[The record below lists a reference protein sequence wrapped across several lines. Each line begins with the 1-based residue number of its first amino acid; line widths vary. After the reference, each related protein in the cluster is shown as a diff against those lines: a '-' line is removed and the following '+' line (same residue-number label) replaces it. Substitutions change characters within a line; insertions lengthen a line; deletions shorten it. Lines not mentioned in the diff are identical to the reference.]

1 MRRIIHSLVV
11 VLGIGAA
18 GAALAR
24 DIEDNKLLVYP
35 QKDGKYKV
43 TDVIG
48 DKVTFYGVAAEVW
61 ERKHVTGILLKKGEN
76 ATAEQKHS
84 VYVTA
89 KQLKIDAFIEI
100 DGHEQPLVEAA
111 PPAPAPAVAPQPAA
125 PADAAAPTAAAPAA
139 PAADAAAAAPAS
151 APTPAPA
158 PAPAPAVDPNKH

>member
-1 MRRIIHSLVV
+1 MRFVTKALVV
-11 VLGIGAA
+11 ALSLGAA

-35 QKDGKYKV
+35 MKDGKYKV

-61 ERKHVTGILLKKGEN
+61 ERKHVAGILLKKGEN
-76 ATAEQKHS
+76 ATAEQKHI

-100 DGHEQPLVEAA
+100 DGKEQPLVEAA
-111 PPAPAPAVAPQPAA
+111 PAPAPPAAPTADAAAQPAPAAAPAPA
-125 PADAAAPTAAAPAA
+125 T
-139 PAADAAAAAPAS
+139 
-151 APTPAPA
+151 
-158 PAPAPAVDPNKH
+158 DPNKH

>member
-1 MRRIIHSLVV
+1 MRRIIQSLIV
-11 VLGIGAA
+11 VLSIGAA

-61 ERKHVTGILLKKGEN
+61 ERKHVTGLLLKKGEN
-76 ATAEQKHS
+76 ATAEQKHI

-89 KQLKIDAFIEI
+89 KNLKIDAFIEI
-100 DGHEQPLVEAA
+100 DGKEQPIVEAA
-111 PPAPAPAVAPQPAA
+111 PPPPAA
-125 PADAAAPTAAAPAA
+125 PQAAPVADPTAV
-139 PAADAAAAAPAS
+139 
-151 APTPAPA
+151 PAPA
-158 PAPAPAVDPNKH
+158 PAAAPEAPAPAADPNKH

>member
-1 MRRIIHSLVV
+1 MRFITKALVMALSL
-11 VLGIGAA
+11 GAA

-35 QKDGKYKV
+35 MKDGKYKV

-61 ERKHVTGILLKKGEN
+61 ERKHVAGLLLKKGEN
-76 ATAEQKHS
+76 ATAEQKHI

-100 DGHEQPLVEAA
+100 DGKEQPLVEAA
-111 PPAPAPAVAPQPAA
+111 PAPAPQ
-125 PADAAAPTAAAPAA
+125 AA
-139 PAADAAAAAPAS
+139 PAADAAAQPAPAAAPA
-151 APTPAPA
+151 A
-158 PAPAPAVDPNKH
+158 DPNKH

>member
-1 MRRIIHSLVV
+1 MRRIIYGLFV
-11 VLGIGAA
+11 VLSVGAA

-61 ERKHVTGILLKKGEN
+61 ERKHVTGLLLKKGES
-76 ATAEQKHS
+76 ATAEQKHV

-89 KQLKIDAFIEI
+89 KNLKIDAFIEM

-111 PPAPAPAVAPQPAA
+111 PAP
-125 PADAAAPTAAAPAA
+125 AAAPPA
-139 PAADAAAAAPAS
+139 PAADAAAQPAPA
-151 APTPAPA
+151 AAPA
-158 PAPAPAVDPNKH
+158 PAADPNKH

>member
-1 MRRIIHSLVV
+1 MRFVTKALVV
-11 VLGIGAA
+11 ALSLSAA
-18 GAALAR
+18 GAAIAR

-35 QKDGKYKV
+35 MKDGKYKV

-89 KQLKIDAFIEI
+89 RQLKIDAFIEI
-100 DGHEQPLVEAA
+100 DGKEQPLVEAA
-111 PPAPAPAVAPQPAA
+111 PAPAPAPAPQ
-125 PADAAAPTAAAPAA
+125 AA
-139 PAADAAAAAPAS
+139 PAADAAAQPAPA
-151 APTPAPA
+151 AAPA
-158 PAPAPAVDPNKH
+158 PAADPNKH